1 MADVITLI
9 EQDHRKVERVFE
21 QLKKT
26 KEPSERQELLTRLH
40 RLLDPHTKAEEAIV
54 YPAMESAGVESLDTS
69 SANEEHDHVAK
80 LLTEL
85 MAEGPEAE
93 AFGQKVET
101 IEAAVKH
108 HVKEEEEEMLP
119 EFRRK
124 SDSGTREQ
132 LGSAFEQDELSRLAL
147 MGGRPAEVLVD
158 LTKDELSKLAADK
171 CIEGRSSMSKD
182 ELISAIAAA
191 S

>member
-21 QLKKT
+21 QLKKAE
-26 KEPSERQELLTRLH
+26 KPAELLELLTRLQH
-40 RLLDPHTKAEEAIV
+40 LLEPHTKAEEAIL
-54 YPAMESAGVESLDTS
+54 YPAMETAKVESLDTS
-69 SANEEHDHVAK
+69 DATEEHDYVSK

-85 MAEGPEAE
+85 IAEGPEAE

-119 EFRRK
+119 EYRRK
-124 SDSGTREQ
+124 SDSGTRDQ
-132 LGSAFEQDELSRLAL
+132 LGSAFEQDEMRRLTA
-147 MGGRPAEVLVD
+147 MGGQPAEVLVD
-158 LTKDELSKLAADK
+158 LTKDELTTLAADK
-171 CIEGRSSMSKD
+171 GIEGRSSMSKD
-182 ELISAIAAA
+182 QLIEAIAA
-191 S
+191 ST